1 MAINT
6 NEFIGLT
13 RAWGALPGDGSGQVD
28 CCALAAELHKRLGY
42 CDYGPELQEIFSQYD
57 DHSLPS
63 SFIAKWL
70 LKNGKRLKKP
80 EPHAVVLLPSEG
92 VGALGTVLEDGTVL
106 FIGPGGRVVRTALSL
121 IDGWFFRLNK

>member
-1 MAINT
+1 MVST

-13 RAWGALPGDGSGQVD
+13 RAWGALPGDGSGEVD
-28 CCALAAELHKRLGY
+28 CCALAAEMHKRLGY
-42 CDYGPELQEIFSQYD
+42 YDYGPELQEIFAKYD
-57 DHSLPS
+57 DNSLPPL
-63 SFIAKWL
+63 FIAKWL

-92 VGALGTVLEDGTVL
+92 VGALGTVLEDETVL

-121 IDGWFFRLNK
+121 IDGWYFRLNK

>member
-1 MAINT
+1 MVST

-13 RAWGALPGDGSGQVD
+13 RAWGALPGDGSGQID
-28 CCALAAELHKRLGY
+28 CCALAAEMHKRLGY
-42 CDYGPELQEIFSQYD
+42 YDYGPELQEIFAKYD
-57 DHSLPS
+57 DNSLPPL
-63 SFIAKWL
+63 FIAKWL

-92 VGALGTVLEDGTVL
+92 VGALGTVLEDETVL

-121 IDGWFFRLNK
+121 IDGWYFRLNK